1 MPDTAEIAAKF
12 WKALKSDRTVLL
24 GLPEVEGGHARPM
37 TALFEAEN
45 AADGPRDGALW
56 VFASKDN
63 GMVEQVGAG
72 ARASLGFASKGHE
85 VWASLTGRLE
95 LSNDRRMIDR
105 LWNPWVAAWYEGG
118 KDDPKLQLLRFDPDH
133 AEVWL
138 DEHSLLAG
146 VKLLLG
152 RDPKQDYRD
161 KVAEIP
167 V

>member
-12 WKALKSDRTVLL
+12 WNALKTDRTVLL
-24 GLPEVEGGHARPM
+24 GLPEAEDGHTRPM
-37 TALFEAEN
+37 TALFEGDEG
-45 AADGPRDGALW
+45 GPLW
-56 VFASKDN
+56 VFTSKDN
-63 GMVEQVGAG
+63 GMVETLGAG
-72 ARASLGFASKGHE
+72 DRASMAFASKGHD
-85 VWASLTGRLE
+85 VWDSLTGRLTPD
-95 LSNDRRMIDR
+95 NDRAVIER

-138 DEHSLLAG
+138 DAHSLLAG

-152 RDPKQDYRD
+152 RDPQQDYKD